1 VDTATPHDA
10 LFKAVFSRPEHA
22 AGELRYL
29 LPPPLAA
36 RIDWS
41 ALRLEPGTYIDK
53 RLAGSA
59 SDLLFSAPCAGA
71 ELLIYLL
78 FEHQSTHDPRMAFR
92 LLRYM
97 VRIWEVALAA
107 EHPPARL
114 PVILP
119 LVLHH
124 SERGWTSCTSF
135 EALLD
140 ADAPTLALVR
150 PYVPIFEFLLDDL
163 SDERDEALR
172 ARALVSALGR
182 LLLFCLRHAREPEVL
197 FAELPGWVGLIRQVR
212 AAPGGVEALWQ
223 VWAYIM
229 AAGGREETPEA
240 VAKMLVAVV
249 GEESREEIMTAA
261 QILEQRGWE
270 RGLARGREQGARE
283 MLLMQLRTRF
293 GDVPDGARARI
304 EAATKARLEVW
315 AQRVLTA
322 GSVDEVL
329 AEG

>member
-1 VDTATPHDA
+1 
-10 LFKAVFSRPEHA
+10 
-22 AGELRYL
+22 
-29 LPPPLAA
+29 
-36 RIDWS
+36 
-41 ALRLEPGTYIDK
+41 
-53 RLAGSA
+53 
-59 SDLLFSAPCAGA
+59 
-71 ELLIYLL
+71 
-78 FEHQSTHDPRMAFR
+78 
-92 LLRYM
+92 M

-107 EHPPARL
+107 KPPPARL

-150 PYVPIFEFLLDDL
+150 PYVPSFEFLLDDL

-197 FAELPGWVGLIRQVR
+197 FAELPGWVYLIRQVR
-212 AAPGGVEALWQ
+212 AAPGGAEAMWQ

-240 VAKMLVAVV
+240 VAKRLVAVV

-270 RGLARGREQGARE
+270 RGLEQGVRGT
-283 MLLMQLRTRF
+283 LLMLLRTRF

-322 GSVDEVL
+322 RSVDEVL